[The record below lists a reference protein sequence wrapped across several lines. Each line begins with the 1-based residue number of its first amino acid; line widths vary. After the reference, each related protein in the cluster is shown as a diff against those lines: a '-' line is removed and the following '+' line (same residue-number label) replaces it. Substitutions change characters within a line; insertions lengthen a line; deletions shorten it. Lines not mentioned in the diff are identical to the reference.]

1 MPHNFNSRKKHYEKK
16 DRIGRKTNKTKYP
29 ISLFNIFSN
38 LYRLYKKNRMEV
50 LGCYSS
56 VLKNANISTNLISK
70 KNIILSTSGGISN
83 DEAQI
88 LYMITQNYNPKNIL
102 IIGNSYGFSAVFLSL
117 SLPNAKL
124 VAFDKFRTRGIKVTK
139 NILKNYKNKFIIKAS
154 TPEDLKKIALKYF
167 NNSIDF
173 VLIDAV
179 HTNEMQTKE
188 FTILQKSLSLESIV
202 VFHDVLSCNLLD
214 SFNYL
219 KKKYSKKGKF
229 FILNKTSTGM
239 GLFISKKLLNREMY
253 DFLKYFNTDEK
264 KLFEYKI
271 WDLKNN
277 CDMKKSYFNN
287 IKIKLNSLPH
297 PQK

>member
-1 MPHNFNSRKKHYEKK
+1 MRERKRERENGKGISPKSY
-16 DRIGRKTNKTKYP
+16 T
-29 ISLFNIFSN
+29 SLFNIFSN
-38 LYRLYKKNRMEV
+38 LYKLYKKNGMEV
-50 LGCYSS
+50 LGCYSDALNTKS
-56 VLKNANISTNLISK
+56 NSNLISK

-88 LYMITQNYNPKNIL
+88 LYMITQEYNPKNIL

-117 SLPNAKL
+117 SCPNSKL
-124 VAFDKFRTRGIKVTK
+124 VAFDKFRTKGIKVTK
-139 NILKNYKNKFIIKAS
+139 KILKNYKNKFIIKAS
-154 TPEDLKKIALKYF
+154 TPKDLKKIALEYF

-179 HTNEMQTKE
+179 HTNEMQTRE
-188 FTILQKSLSLESIV
+188 FTILQKFLSPKSIV
-202 VFHDVLSCNLLD
+202 AFHDVLSCNLLD

-229 FILNKTSTGM
+229 FILNKMVNGM
-239 GLFISKKLLNREMY
+239 GLFISKKLLNRDMY
-253 DFLKYFNTDEK
+253 NFLKYFNTNEK

-271 WDLKNN
+271 WNLKNN
-277 CDMKKSYFNN
+277 SDMEKNYFNN
-287 IKIKLNSLPH
+287 IKIKLDSLPH

>member
-1 MPHNFNSRKKHYEKK
+1 M
-16 DRIGRKTNKTKYP
+16 
-29 ISLFNIFSN
+29 
-38 LYRLYKKNRMEV
+38 
-50 LGCYSS
+50 LGCYSNA
-56 VLKNANISTNLISK
+56 LGANINTNLISK
-70 KNIILSTSGGISN
+70 KKIILSTSGGISN
-83 DEAQI
+83 DEAQM
-88 LYMITQNYNPKNIL
+88 LYMITQKSNPKSIL

-117 SLPNAKL
+117 SCPNAKL
-124 VAFDKFRTRGIKVTK
+124 VAFDKYRTRGIKVTK

-154 TPEDLKKIALKYF
+154 TPQDLKKIALKYF

-188 FTILQKSLSLESIV
+188 FTILQKSLSLESVV

-219 KKKYSKKGKF
+219 KKKYSKKGRF

-239 GLFISKKLLNREMY
+239 GLFVSKKLLNREMY
-253 DFLKYFNTDEK
+253 DFLRYFNTDEK
-264 KLFEYKI
+264 RLFEYKI

-277 CDMKKSYFNN
+277 CNIKKRYFNN
-287 IKIKLNSLPH
+287 IKLKLNSQPH

>member
-1 MPHNFNSRKKHYEKK
+1 
-16 DRIGRKTNKTKYP
+16 
-29 ISLFNIFSN
+29 
-38 LYRLYKKNRMEV
+38 MEV

-173 VLIDAV
+173 VLIGM
-179 HTNEMQTKE
+179 H
-188 FTILQKSLSLESIV
+188 SI
-202 VFHDVLSCNLLD
+202 N
-214 SFNYL
+214 
-219 KKKYSKKGKF
+219 
-229 FILNKTSTGM
+229 
-239 GLFISKKLLNREMY
+239 
-253 DFLKYFNTDEK
+253 
-264 KLFEYKI
+264 
-271 WDLKNN
+271 
-277 CDMKKSYFNN
+277 
-287 IKIKLNSLPH
+287 
-297 PQK
+297 